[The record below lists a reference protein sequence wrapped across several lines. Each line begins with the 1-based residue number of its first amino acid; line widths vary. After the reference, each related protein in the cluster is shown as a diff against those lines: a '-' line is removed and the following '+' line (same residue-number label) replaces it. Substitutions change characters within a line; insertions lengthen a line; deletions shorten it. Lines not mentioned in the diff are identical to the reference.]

1 MIAGKARLFLGL
13 GLATLVAAC
22 AELEGLIEPRGQAE
36 APLPGPMA
44 SVSPAP
50 SKPRVAE
57 AELAVPAAE
66 PSRRE
71 PVIERGTGEVV
82 NEAFTRRV
90 TAITSDGD
98 VTLNFV
104 DADLREVVRS
114 VIGDLL
120 GLNYFIDPKVEGMVT
135 VQTSRPLSRDSLLP
149 ALESILRANGA
160 ALVKEGALYKVV
172 PWEGA
177 ARGAPPLSVGA
188 RRAAREAG
196 FGIQIVPLEFVSAAE
211 MEKILQPFAPENS
224 ILKADAARNVLIL
237 AGTREERSAL
247 LEAVDLFDVDWLK
260 GMSFALLPL
269 EFAGAEELVRELDVV
284 FGADGETPLAGLVR
298 FVPVTRL
305 NAVLVISAQPDYLEQ
320 AQQWIDRLDQSPDGA
335 VQRVYVYYVQNSRAA
350 DLAAVLNEIFGAPA
364 ARPEEARLAPGLEPV
379 ELYAPGARAE
389 GAAMAGGVP
398 TRARRARPQPEE
410 APPAEAAP
418 APAAPA
424 PAAPGRA
431 AEEGIVLAPE
441 TRVRIIA
448 DEAKNALVIMAT
460 PREYRMI
467 EEALKKLDILPLQ
480 VLIEATILEVTLND
494 RLEYGLQWF
503 FRSGDSEVTLSRFA
517 GGVIGPQQAGF
528 SYLLSASGGDIQVL
542 LNLLQEITDL
552 NVISSPSL
560 MVLDNQTARIQV
572 GDQVPFPTRTAV
584 AVIDDEAPI
593 VSEVELIDTGVILN
607 VTPRVNAG
615 GLVMMEIEQ
624 QVSLPVKTVTS
635 GVDAPT
641 IRQRQITSSVAI
653 QSGET
658 VTLGGLITDSKTRT
672 SSGIP
677 GLSRI
682 PIFGALFGTR
692 TRDAD
697 RTELLVLITPRV
709 VSTMEEAREVTSELR
724 RRLRALVP
732 LRPELQ

>member
-1 MIAGKARLFLGL
+1 MIAWKARLFLSL
-13 GLATLVAAC
+13 GLAALVVAC
-22 AELEGLIEPRGQAE
+22 AELEGFVQPREQAE
-36 APLPGPMA
+36 APAMGPMA
-44 SVSPAP
+44 SVSPGP
-50 SKPRVAE
+50 SETGAAAAE
-57 AELAVPAAE
+57 PQAAAE

-82 NEAFTRRV
+82 NEAFAKRV

-172 PWEGA
+172 PWEEA
-177 ARGAPPLSVGA
+177 ARRAPPLTAGA

-196 FGIQIVPLEFVSAAE
+196 FGIQIVPLEFISAAE
-211 MEKILQPFAPENS
+211 MEKILESFAPEGS
-224 ILKADAARNVLIL
+224 ILKADAARNLLIL
-237 AGTREERSAL
+237 AGTHEERSAL

-269 EFAGAEELVRELDVV
+269 EFAGAEELVRDLEVV
-284 FGADGETPLAGLVR
+284 FGADGESPLAGLVR
-298 FVPVTRL
+298 FVPVARL

-320 AQQWIDRLDQSPDGA
+320 AQQWVDRLDESVDGT
-335 VQRVYVYYVQNSRAA
+335 VQRVYVYYVQNGRAA
-350 DLAAVLNEIFGAPA
+350 DLAAVLTEIFGGAPA
-364 ARPEEARLAPGLEPV
+364 PPEEARLAPGLEPV
-379 ELYAPGARAE
+379 ELYAPGARAK

-398 TRARRARPQPEE
+398 TRARRAQPQPEK

-418 APAAPA
+418 PPAV
-424 PAAPGRA
+424 PGRA
-431 AEEGIVLAPE
+431 AEEGIALAPE
-441 TRVRIIA
+441 TEIRIIA
-448 DEAKNALVIMAT
+448 DEVNNALVIMAA
-460 PREYRMI
+460 PREYRMV
-467 EEALKKLDILPLQ
+467 EEAIRKLDILPLQ
-480 VLIEATILEVTLND
+480 VLIEATILEVTLRD
-494 RLEYGLQWF
+494 ELEYGLQWF
-503 FRSGDSEVTLSRFA
+503 FRSGESEVRLTSAA
-517 GGVIGPQQAGF
+517 GEFPSISGLAGF
-528 SYLLSASGGDIQVL
+528 SYFLSASAGDIQVF
-542 LNLLQEITDL
+542 LNALQEITDV

-572 GDQVPFPTRTAV
+572 GDQVPFPTRSAV
-584 AVIDDEAPI
+584 TVIDPEAPI
-593 VSEVELIDTGVILN
+593 VNEVELIDTGVILN

-615 GLVMMEIEQ
+615 GLVIMEIEQ
-624 QVSLPVKTVTS
+624 QVSDPIPTESS
-635 GVDAPT
+635 GIDAPT
-641 IRQRQITSSVAI
+641 IQQRQIASSVAI

-658 VTLGGLITDSKTRT
+658 VTLGGLIRDFRTRT

-677 GLSRI
+677 GLSKI
-682 PIFGALFGTR
+682 PILGALFGTR
-692 TRDAD
+692 SRDTR

-709 VSTMEEAREVTSELR
+709 VSTLEEAREVTDELR
-724 RRLRALVP
+724 RRLRALAP